1 MTIHTSA
8 AGQRGILFARAQGNG
23 PDAVLAQLG
32 QAFEEFKKTHAEEL
46 AGIKAQYADVV
57 TAEKLERINAQVG
70 ELQAALDQQAI
81 RAAARDHGPG
91 APAVM
96 TEADRA
102 YAQTFDA
109 FVRGRVDENAVK
121 AAMRVQGVSAA
132 YSVGSDS
139 DGGYTAP
146 VEWDRTITDKL
157 VLISPM
163 RQFAAVQT
171 VTGRG
176 FKRLYN
182 IGGTSSGWVG
192 ETATRPETNSSQ
204 LAEYGFAFGEIYAQP
219 AATNQILEDSEI
231 NIAAWLASEVNT
243 EFARQEGVAFIS
255 GDGVNKPTG
264 LLNYDAA
271 AEAARPAA
279 QRHPLGAVEEIKT
292 GAAAALTSDGLI
304 DLTTSLP
311 AERRAGA
318 ALYANR
324 LTYRAIRK
332 LKDGDGNY
340 LWQPSYQAGQPAT
353 LNGEPVRELSGLPNV
368 AANAIPI
375 VYGNMAEAYRIFD
388 RTGVSVLRD
397 AYTRKPYV
405 LFYTTRRV
413 GGGLWNP
420 EWMRYHRVAA

>member
-23 PDAVLAQLG
+23 PDAVLTQLG
-32 QAFEEFKKTHAEEL
+32 QAFEEFKRAHAEEL

-57 TAEKLERINAQVG
+57 TTEKLERINAQVG

-96 TEADRA
+96 SEADRA
-102 YAQTFDA
+102 YAQAFDG
-109 FVRGRVDENAVK
+109 FVRGRLDENAVK

-146 VEWDRTITDKL
+146 VEWDRTITDRL
-157 VLISPM
+157 VQVSPM
-163 RQFAAVQT
+163 RQFATVQS

-182 IGGTSSGWVG
+182 IGGTASGWVG

-204 LAEYGFAFGEIYAQP
+204 LADYAFAFGEIYAQP
-219 AATNQILEDSEI
+219 AATNQILEDSAI

-243 EFARQEGVAFIS
+243 EFARQEGIAFIS

-271 AEAARPAA
+271 AEAARPVA
-279 QRHPLGAVEEIKT
+279 QRHPLGAVEEVRT
-292 GAAAALTSDGLI
+292 GAAAALTADGLI

-340 LWQPSYQAGQPAT
+340 LWQPSFQAGQPAT
-353 LNGEPVRELSGLPNV
+353 LNGEPVFELSGLPNV
-368 AANAIPI
+368 AANAIPV
-375 VYGNMAEAYRIFD
+375 VYGNLAEAYRIFD
-388 RTGVSVLRD
+388 RVGISVLRD

-405 LFYTTRRV
+405 LFYTTKRV

-420 EWMRYHRVAA
+420 EWIRYHRVAA